1 MHEDIKYLSVTELNR
16 IIKMKFDASS
26 FFNRVFIKGEI
37 SNFKVQ
43 MPSGHCYFTIK
54 DENSRLAA
62 IMFRSTASK
71 VGTNFKDG
79 DMVNAIGKISVY
91 EASGNYQI
99 YIESMENSGSGD
111 LYKKFLELKD
121 KLYKEGLFDETH
133 KKPIVK
139 YPKKIG
145 VVTASTG
152 AAIRDIITTI
162 KRRYP
167 LCEVILFPSLVQGNT
182 AKYDIV
188 KKIEL
193 ANTYDLD
200 TLIVGRGGGS
210 IEDLW
215 AYNEEEVARAIYNSK
230 IPVISAVGH
239 EIDFTIADYVADKRA
254 ATPTGAAELAVPN
267 ISDISIQIDSMC
279 ERITNKALSLI
290 EHYKTILNKIKS
302 SNVLINPINIYNIK
316 KDILKMNIKNLN
328 KSIDNIITFGKMQ
341 LFRLSNSYVLI
352 NPKVIYE
359 NKKIKLEN
367 NINKLE
373 LLNPLS
379 ALKRGYAIVKKDN
392 KCIQSIK
399 QLKKDDKINLYI
411 SNGDIEA
418 LITNVKEEK

>member
-1 MHEDIKYLSVTELNR
+1 MKEDIKYLSISELNR
-16 IIKMKFDASS
+16 IIKMKFDSS
-26 FFNRVFIKGEI
+26 AFFNRVFIKGEI

-54 DENSRLAA
+54 DEMSRISAV
-62 IMFRSTASK
+62 MFKGTRNK

-79 DMVNAIGKISVY
+79 DMVNVVGKISVY

-99 YIESMENSGSGD
+99 YIESMELNGSGD
-111 LYKKFLELKD
+111 LYKKFLLLKE
-121 KLYKEGLFDETH
+121 KLYKEGLFDESH
-133 KKPIVK
+133 KKQIPK

-167 LCEVILFPSLVQGNT
+167 LCEVILFPSLVQGVS
-182 AKYDIV
+182 AKEDIV

-193 ANTYDLD
+193 ANTFDID

-215 AYNEEEVARAIYNSK
+215 AYNEEIVARAIYNSK
-230 IPVISAVGH
+230 VPIISAVGH

-267 ISDISIQIDSMC
+267 IYDISMSIDTTID
-279 ERITNKALSLI
+279 RITNKIMSLI
-290 EHYKTILNKIKS
+290 SHYKDILNKIKM
-302 SNVLINPINIYNIK
+302 SNVLLNPANIYNIK
-316 KDILKMNIKNLN
+316 KDMLKIDINNLN
-328 KSIDNIITFGKMQ
+328 KSILNIITLNKMN
-341 LFRLSNSYVLI
+341 LYRLENNYILT
-352 NPKVIYE
+352 NPKMLYEKNKDKLIY
-359 NKKIKLEN
+359 

-373 LLNPLS
+373 LLNPMN
-379 ALKRGYAIVKKDN
+379 ALKRGYSIIKKEN
-392 KCIQSIK
+392 KCIENIK
-399 QLKKDDKINLYI
+399 KLNINDKI
-411 SNGDIEA
+411 DIYVSDGCITS
-418 LITNVKEEK
+418 LITDIKEN